1 MKNLS
6 FDIMQEYFYNGKGMI
21 FKAFKN
27 RIFPFYHEKRFEGDE
42 DEDKNVR
49 NENGFIEYNKLVR
62 IITLNERDT
71 NNDLVTKHFQ
81 AQNLSALF
89 KKLLKLKNKKKNNI
103 QVSLIK
109 STLKDLK
116 KEIGEMS
123 RDEIEIE
130 HPNEIVDIVEIILE
144 FNRQNQPVV

>member
-1 MKNLS
+1 MVLL
-6 FDIMQEYFYNGKGMI
+6 
-21 FKAFKN
+21 
-27 RIFPFYHEKRFEGDE
+27 
-42 DEDKNVR
+42 
-49 NENGFIEYNKLVR
+49 NKLVR
-62 IITLNERDT
+62 IITLNERDI

-130 HPNEIVDIVEIILE
+130 HPNEIVDILEIILE
-144 FNRQNQPVV
+144 FNRQNQPVI